1 MGAETDAV
9 EEALAVRRPLVLG
22 FVVLAVLVC
31 GLFGW
36 GAVASISGAVIA
48 TGQVEVESR
57 DQVVEHIDGG
67 TVEEILVREGDR
79 VEAGQVLI
87 RFDDS
92 LLRTDEARLHAE
104 HAALVARRNRL
115 EAEFRD
121 AQRIAWDPDL
131 AGVAA
136 REAAVRGILDGQQ
149 RLFDARRAAHAGRKA
164 QLRERIGQ
172 ARKQIAGLRAQA
184 AAVERESG
192 FVARE
197 LEARRSLFAKGMIPL
212 DHLLERERE
221 AARLEGRTGD
231 IEARIA
237 GVRGR
242 IAEIDIEVRQI
253 DTNRLEETESQA
265 RETHVRETQ
274 VRERLAAVRR
284 RLERLEVRAPVS
296 GEVFA
301 MTVFASREVVQ
312 PGEPILHIVPED
324 ADLVVVAHVDPSH
337 VDQVWRGRDAV
348 LRFTSFPARA
358 TPEFEGRIRRVSA
371 DAVHDDRSG
380 LSWYEVEVDIG
391 GALEP
396 RASPDVAGWLASV
409 PEAVAGRLRGLAR
422 AAGAAGGGVGPE
434 VARASPPPEPAPPAA
449 RALAKRSRTMP
460 ESRGAR
466 GLALVPGMP
475 VEVHVRTG
483 ERSPLGYVAKP
494 LTDFFLRALREE

>member
-1 MGAETDAV
+1 MGAETGAV

-22 FVVLAVLVC
+22 FVVLALLGC

-48 TGQVEVESR
+48 TGQVEVETR

-79 VEAGQVLI
+79 VEAGQALV

-104 HAALVARRNRL
+104 HVELVARRNRL

-121 AQRIAWDPDL
+121 AQRIAWDPEL

-136 REAAVRGILDGQQ
+136 REAAVREILDGQQ
-149 RLFDARRAAHAGRKA
+149 RLFDARRAARAGRKA

-172 ARKQIAGLRAQA
+172 ARRQIAGLRAQA
-184 AAVERESG
+184 VAVERETG

-197 LEARRSLFAKGMIPL
+197 LEARRTLFAKGMIAL
-212 DHLLERERE
+212 DRLLERERE
-221 AARLEGRTGD
+221 AARLEGQAGD

-237 GVRGR
+237 GARGR
-242 IAEIDIEVRQI
+242 IAEIEIQIQQI
-253 DTNRLEETESQA
+253 DIQRLEEAESRA
-265 RETHVRETQ
+265 REVHVRETQ
-274 VRERLAAVRR
+274 VRERLAQVRR
-284 RLERLEVRAPVS
+284 RLDRLEVRAPVS

-301 MTVFASREVVQ
+301 MAVFARREVVQ
-312 PGEPILHIVPED
+312 PGEPMLRIVPED
-324 ADLVVVAHVDPSH
+324 ADLVVVARLDPIH

-348 LRFTSFPARA
+348 LRFTAFPARA
-358 TPEFEGRIRRVSA
+358 TPEFEGRIRRVSG

-380 LSWYEVEVDIG
+380 LSWYEVEFEIG
-391 GALEP
+391 RAIEP
-396 RASPDVAGWLASV
+396 RPGTDVVGWVASLPETVAGWL
-409 PEAVAGRLRGLAR
+409 RGLAP
-422 AAGAAGGGVGPE
+422 AAIAAGGGVDPN
-434 VARASPPPEPAPPAA
+434 VAPQAVPPVPAPPST
-449 RALAKRSRTMP
+449 RFRSTSQP
-460 ESRGAR
+460 RGVHD
-466 GLALVPGMP
+466 LALVPGMP

>member
-1 MGAETDAV
+1 MGAETGAV

-22 FVVLAVLVC
+22 FVVLALLGC

-48 TGQVEVESR
+48 TGQVEVETR

-79 VEAGQVLI
+79 VEAGQALV

-92 LLRTDEARLHAE
+92 LLRTDEAPLHAE
-104 HAALVARRNRL
+104 HVELVARRNRL

-121 AQRIAWDPDL
+121 AQRIAWDPEL
-131 AGVAA
+131 VGVAA
-136 REAAVRGILDGQQ
+136 REAPVREILDGQQ
-149 RLFDARRAAHAGRKA
+149 RLFDARRAARAGRKA

-172 ARKQIAGLRAQA
+172 ARRQIAGLRAQA
-184 AAVERESG
+184 VAVERETG
-192 FVARE
+192 FVARG
-197 LEARRSLFAKGMIPL
+197 LEARRTLFAKGMVPL
-212 DHLLERERE
+212 DRLLELERE
-221 AARLEGRTGD
+221 AARLEGRAGD

-237 GVRGR
+237 GTRGR
-242 IAEIDIEVRQI
+242 IAEIEIQIQQI
-253 DTNRLEETESQA
+253 DTQRLEEAQSRA
-265 RETHVRETQ
+265 REVHVRETQ
-274 VRERLAAVRR
+274 VRERLAQVRR
-284 RLERLEVRAPVS
+284 RLGRLEVRAPVS

-301 MTVFASREVVQ
+301 MAVFARREVVQ
-312 PGEPILHIVPED
+312 PGEPMLRIVPED
-324 ADLVVVAHVDPSH
+324 ADLVVVARLDPIH

-348 LRFTSFPARA
+348 LRFTAFPARA

-380 LSWYEVEVDIG
+380 HSWYEVEVEIG
-391 GALEP
+391 RAIEP
-396 RASPDVAGWLASV
+396 RPGTDVAGWVASL
-409 PEAVAGRLRGLAR
+409 PEAVAGWLRGLAP
-422 AAGAAGGGVGPE
+422 AAIAAGGGVDPD
-434 VARASPPPEPAPPAA
+434 VASEAVPPVPAPPST
-449 RALAKRSRTMP
+449 RFRSTSQP
-460 ESRGAR
+460 RGVHD
-466 GLALVPGMP
+466 LALVPGMP